1 MMQRTKDLDTAE
13 LLEQLPALQELLYRV
28 LGCQVIHDL
37 IFGETSLSPGDQ
49 VFTTE
54 NIMLYGFIFKQKN
67 FQDFFLF
74 IVEQFFILLQP
85 QGAAVHNFVIQM
97 ALSLVGTSSYDLA
110 GPLKKL
116 YSFAWMILLILI
128 SSIFLQVASESIKIY
143 QAISD
148 GTVNLVD
155 KVRIVLII

>member
-28 LGCQVIHDL
+28 LGCQVIHDF
-37 IFGETSLSPGDQ
+37 IFGQTSLSPGDQ

-54 NIMLYGFIFKQKN
+54 NNMLYGSIFKQKN

-97 ALSLVGTSSYDLA
+97 ALSLVGTSYDLA

-116 YSFAWMILLILI
+116 YSVAWMILLILI